1 MPSQY
6 CSSLFPQN
14 RSEFN
19 LSVTKL
25 RDQSG
30 ARSDNGMGA
39 GAGTAGL
46 KSIQKEWISWGR
58 KSIQKAFVLLK
69 TSPYRAWL
77 RLL

>member
-39 GAGTAGL
+39 GAESHGAEIYLERVDLLGEEKYS
-46 KSIQKEWISWGR
+46 KSFCAVR
-58 KSIQKAFVLLK
+58 KSLPK
-69 TSPYRAWL
+69 
-77 RLL
+77 

>member
-39 GAGTAGL
+39 GAGPRG
-46 KSIQKEWISWGR
+46 
-58 KSIQKAFVLLK
+58 
-69 TSPYRAWL
+69 
-77 RLL
+77 